1 MGVKTARTNEHKDV
15 AHTLSLNESHKVLE
29 LNSHEMLSFACSL
42 FCGTCVGC
50 SGLNLVYRMDQ

>member
-1 MGVKTARTNEHKDV
+1 MGVKTPRTNDHKML
-15 AHTLSLNESHKVLE
+15 HTLSLNDSHKALL
-29 LNSHEMLSFACSL
+29 LNPHEKLSFACSL

>member
-1 MGVKTARTNEHKDV
+1 V
-15 AHTLSLNESHKVLE
+15 
-29 LNSHEMLSFACSL
+29 LNSNEEPSLAFSL

>member
-1 MGVKTARTNEHKDV
+1 MGVKTPRTDEHKMK
-15 AHTLSLNESHKVLE
+15 HTLSLNESHKALE
-29 LNSHEMLSFACSL
+29 LNSHERLSFACSL